1 MKQKQI
7 TLPGSQEV
15 YQPGCEQYFSCNL
28 KRLRLFR
35 FPRLSQARLAQ
46 KLGVTR
52 NTYAGYESGKRLP
65 PAWFV
70 CCTAELQEEADRIEY
85 GNAHKGIHVTIHRIS
100 QPEESLVQSY
110 SRITPPLLLL
120 SKRIQSRVTDLLKDR
135 RDGGKQTNLLMGRR
149 INARAFAQETE
160 RYSITTD
167 FRKSP

>member
-7 TLPGSQEV
+7 ILPGSQKV
-15 YQPGCEQYFSCNL
+15 YTAGCEQYFSCNL

-70 CCTAELQEEADRIEY
+70 CCTADFFKVAVDELIGQELEKEKLKYENLTHSD
-85 GNAHKGIHVTIHRIS
+85 
-100 QPEESLVQSY
+100 PE
-110 SRITPPLLLL
+110 
-120 SKRIQSRVTDLLKDR
+120 TD
-135 RDGGKQTNLLMGRR
+135 
-149 INARAFAQETE
+149 
-160 RYSITTD
+160 
-167 FRKSP
+167 

>member
-7 TLPGSQEV
+7 TLPGSQDV
-15 YQPGCEQYFSCNL
+15 YEPGCELYFSCNL

-70 CCTAELQEEADRIEY
+70 CCTADYFKVAVDELIGQELEKEKLKYENLTHSD
-85 GNAHKGIHVTIHRIS
+85 
-100 QPEESLVQSY
+100 PE
-110 SRITPPLLLL
+110 
-120 SKRIQSRVTDLLKDR
+120 TD
-135 RDGGKQTNLLMGRR
+135 
-149 INARAFAQETE
+149 
-160 RYSITTD
+160 
-167 FRKSP
+167 

>member
-7 TLPGSQEV
+7 TLPGSQDV
-15 YQPGCEQYFSCNL
+15 YEPGCELYFSCNL

-70 CCTAELQEEADRIEY
+70 CCTADFFKVAVDELIGQEFEKEKLKYENLTHSD
-85 GNAHKGIHVTIHRIS
+85 
-100 QPEESLVQSY
+100 PE
-110 SRITPPLLLL
+110 P
-120 SKRIQSRVTDLLKDR
+120 D
-135 RDGGKQTNLLMGRR
+135 
-149 INARAFAQETE
+149 
-160 RYSITTD
+160 
-167 FRKSP
+167 

>member
-7 TLPGSQEV
+7 ILPGSQKV
-15 YQPGCEQYFSCNL
+15 YTAGCEQYFSCNL

-70 CCTAELQEEADRIEY
+70 CCVAEYFGVPVDELVGREFTKERIKTYE
-85 GNAHKGIHVTIHRIS
+85 N
-100 QPEESLVQSY
+100 
-110 SRITPPLLLL
+110 L
-120 SKRIQSRVTDLLKDR
+120 SPDHTK
-135 RDGGKQTNLLMGRR
+135 TNR
-149 INARAFAQETE
+149 E
-160 RYSITTD
+160 
-167 FRKSP
+167 

>member
-7 TLPGSQEV
+7 TLPGSQDV
-15 YQPGCEQYFSCNL
+15 YEPGCELYFSCNL

-70 CCTAELQEEADRIEY
+70 CCTADFFKVAVDELIGQELEKEKVNFKLR
-85 GNAHKGIHVTIHRIS
+85 KGDS
-100 QPEESLVQSY
+100 AG
-110 SRITPPLLLL
+110 
-120 SKRIQSRVTDLLKDR
+120 TDV
-135 RDGGKQTNLLMGRR
+135 
-149 INARAFAQETE
+149 
-160 RYSITTD
+160 
-167 FRKSP
+167 